1 MKLPEP
7 RRLPSGSWF
16 IQLRLG
22 GESIPVTE
30 PSRTACLNSARL
42 IKAEYLA
49 GREVQK
55 KKAPP
60 APEMT
65 LRELLDAYIK
75 KYKPVLS
82 PATVGGYATIRDT
95 RFQAVMDK
103 KLREISDWQA
113 VINAE
118 TKAVAPKTV
127 TNAWSLV
134 ASSLRDAKLPVP
146 EVTLPQPVK
155 KTRPWLSSEEIR
167 RFVAAV
173 KGSGYEIPIFL
184 ALLGLRRS
192 ELMALTWDR
201 VDLKAGLVRVEGA
214 VVRDENGKY
223 VFKETNKETDSRRQV
238 PIMIPELRAALE
250 AVPQKD
256 RKGRVV
262 TCHIGRPYK
271 VINKIC
277 EREGLPLTGVHG
289 LRHSFASLGHHVGV
303 PEQEMQLL
311 GGWKDARTMHKIYE
325 HIEAADLLRA
335 QNAMA
340 AFYASPAPEKAP
352 ETAPENA
359 PENVSESDTNA
370 NRNANSPETD

>member
-1 MKLPEP
+1 MKIPTP
-7 RRLPSGSWF
+7 RKLSSGSWF

-22 GESIPVTE
+22 GQSIPVTE
-30 PSRTACLNSARL
+30 RSRTACVNAARL

-49 GREVQK
+49 GREPTK
-55 KKAPP
+55 KKLPP

-65 LRELLDAYIK
+65 LRELLTAYIQ

-82 PATVGGYATIRDT
+82 PSTVGGYATIRDT
-95 RFQAVMDK
+95 RFKSVMDK
-103 KLREISDWQA
+103 KPKEVSDWQA
-113 VINAE
+113 VINEE
-118 TKAVAPKTV
+118 TKLVRAKTII
-127 TNAWSLV
+127 NAWSFV
-134 ASSLRDAKLPVP
+134 ASSMRDQGLPVP
-146 EVTLPQPVK
+146 EVTLPQHIKRP
-155 KTRPWLSSEEIR
+155 RPWLTSDQIV

-173 KGSGYEIPIFL
+173 NGSGYEIPIYL

-201 VDLKAGLVRVEGA
+201 VDLKAGLIRVEGA
-214 VVRDENGKY
+214 VVRNEDGAY
-223 VFKETNKETDSRRQV
+223 VFKEENKETDSRRTV

-250 AVPQKD
+250 AVPETD
-256 RKGRVV
+256 RTGRVV
-262 TCHIGRPYK
+262 TCHINRPYK
-271 VINKIC
+271 VVNRIC

-311 GGWKDARTMHKIYE
+311 GGWKDARTMHQIYE

-340 AFYASPAPEKAP
+340 AFYAAAAEK
-352 ETAPENA
+352 T
-359 PENVSESDTNA
+359 VSGSDQNA
-370 NRNANSPETD
+370 NDNANVQKSS